1 MIHVEAKKFFPLGG
15 PVPREDIVG
24 REELLKTLE
33 VRLLEGQSVMLTS
46 PRRTGKTSVAHE
58 VIRRFR
64 TKGCYTVFA
73 DAFKPVTKREF
84 ATDIINACL
93 ENRTGVKKTTDA
105 LKKGIKSLTSSA
117 KLTFR
122 VDDLELDI
130 LLQVGNEEEGKL
142 FNYAL
147 ELPEELGQKD
157 KRQVLVVF
165 DEFQDCGKFD
175 GGDTFKVMRSHFQN
189 HRNATYLFMG
199 SKKGMMEE
207 LFSRDREAF
216 FRFATIVPVPSI
228 PEEAW
233 VEYIKYKLGKKR
245 IAAPDQPVQE
255 IVRLS
260 GGHPQDT
267 MHVCSETYYSM
278 LEAEVKTLS
287 AEAVRIGYE
296 RAMSSLVPVFDAVLD
311 DIGHNLQVRKVLK
324 KIAKASAVYS
334 GETRPA
340 EVKRAV
346 DTLLAN
352 AIIEKVARGTYRF
365 TEPMFK
371 DYILRYG

>member
-1 MIHVEAKKFFPLGG
+1 VEATKFFPLGA

-58 VIRRFR
+58 VIRRLK
-64 TKGCYTVFA
+64 TEDCYTVFV

-84 ATDIINACL
+84 ATDIIDACL
-93 ENRTGVKKTTDA
+93 ENRTGIKKTTDA
-105 LKKGIKSLTSSA
+105 LKRGIKSLTSSA

-142 FNYAL
+142 LNYAL
-147 ELPEELGQKD
+147 ELPEELGLKD
-157 KRQVLVVF
+157 KKQVLVVF

-175 GGDTFKVMRSHFQN
+175 GGDIFKVMRSHFQN
-189 HRNATYLFMG
+189 HRNAAYLFLG

-207 LFSRDREAF
+207 LFSHDREAF
-216 FRFATIVPVPSI
+216 FRFATIVPVPPI

-233 VEYIKYKLGKKR
+233 FKYIQHKFEQKH
-245 IAAPDQPVQE
+245 ITAPDLPVQE
-255 IVRLS
+255 LVRLS

-278 LEAEVKTLS
+278 LEAAIKTLS
-287 AEAVRIGYE
+287 AEAVRVGYE
-296 RAMSSLVPVFDAVLD
+296 RAMSSLVPVFDAILD

-324 KIAKASAVYS
+324 KMAQGSAIYS
-334 GETRPA
+334 GENRPA
-340 EVKRAV
+340 DVKRAV
-346 DTLLAN
+346 DMLLAN
-352 AIIEKVARGTYRF
+352 AIIEKVARGTYNF